1 VTLDEMNPGSRGR
14 VLRNRAA
21 GVLQR
26 RLMDMGFHRGVEVE
40 VIRNAPLVDPVE
52 FLLDGQYVSLRH
64 AEARNIEVE
73 SQ

>member
-1 VTLDEMNPGSRGR
+1 
-14 VLRNRAA
+14 
-21 GVLQR
+21 
-26 RLMDMGFHRGVEVE
+26 MDMGFHRGVEVE